1 MAADVEVMAVV
12 AGAAAATAETE
23 GMVVDVEAV
32 VDTAVDR

>member
-1 MAADVEVMAVV
+1 MAAAVEVMVVV
-12 AGAAAATAETE
+12 AGAAAATVETE